1 MKNKKDTEKN
11 GRSRLISESSVRLA
25 EKFRPLI
32 TEKRSKLD
40 PDGYTVHNEFEI
52 EITKTNL
59 VILVNTGWNCGWTVK
74 KAPKKSEFQ
83 SGDRLCASDWMVDN
97 YGPEGIAL
105 KYNDKEFVVNWHDQP
120 EIRDKAVQSEAQKFA
135 ENLRETLKAGSFLEL
150 AEICW
155 YLTDADEVGLWRMRN
170 VARVTLNPSDARSF
184 SDRT

>member
-11 GRSRLISESSVRLA
+11 GRSGLISESSVRLA
-25 EKFRPLI
+25 EKMKLLI

-40 PDGYTVHNEFEI
+40 PDGYTVHNEFEL

-59 VILVNTGWNCGWTVK
+59 VILVNTGWNCGWTIK
-74 KAPKKSEFQ
+74 KADKKSVFQ
-83 SGDRLCASDWMVDN
+83 TGDSLCASDWMIDN

-105 KYNDKEFVVNWHDQP
+105 KYNGIEFAVNWHDQP
-120 EIRDKAVQSEAQKFA
+120 EVKNKEVQSKAQKFA

-170 VARVTLNPSDARSF
+170 VARVTLNPADARSF